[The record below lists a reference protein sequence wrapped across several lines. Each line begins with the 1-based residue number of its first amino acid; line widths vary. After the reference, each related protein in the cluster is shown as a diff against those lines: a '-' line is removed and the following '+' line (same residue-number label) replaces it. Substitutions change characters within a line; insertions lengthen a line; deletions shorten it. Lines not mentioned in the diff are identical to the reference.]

1 MIENW
6 FLNLLICNLIEREIK
21 REKVQM
27 KPPKITSCERWKFF
41 ETLHEWKI
49 YPWNPKDPKICVEN
63 IKKNELEWLDW
74 KWEKCRNVQCTKC
87 YMYHHTNSKIWF
99 FSGARVFCLYQYN
112 LCNGHF
118 SKDKGQSKY
127 ATLQIFLIKRL
138 QF

>member
-1 MIENW
+1 MSSNDWTESGKNAEMC
-6 FLNLLICNLIEREIK
+6 NAQSAICTIILTQR
-21 REKVQM
+21 
-27 KPPKITSCERWKFF
+27 
-41 ETLHEWKI
+41 
-49 YPWNPKDPKICVEN
+49 YD
-63 IKKNELEWLDW
+63 
-74 KWEKCRNVQCTKC
+74 
-87 YMYHHTNSKIWF
+87 F